1 MTEHERRTAP
11 SLSDPIEVPPARPR
25 GPDLET
31 ERTAQNRTTII
42 IVAVVLIAAAA
53 GVYVWNARRAAPPAA
68 VPPPAAEAPVATPDA
83 PTIRHP
89 VQDIAQPDAP
99 ASGEIAETNDQ
110 IRSLLVDWLGRDA
123 VQQFLQLDDFARHA
137 VVTVDNLGRPH
148 AAPRL
153 WPVNPTAGRYAVES
167 KGELLYP
174 TADNAKRYAGF
185 VTFVES
191 IDARRAAALYARNY
205 ALFQK
210 QYEELGYPGRYFNDR
225 LVEVIDLM
233 IATPVPQQ
241 PPALKLTDVKGPVAS
256 THPWLRYEFADP
268 ALEALPAG
276 QKMMLRVGPEQQKRL
291 RAKLVELRAALTRAA
306 PPR

>member
-1 MTEHERRTAP
+1 MTEPERRISP
-11 SLSDPIEVPPARPR
+11 ELSDLTPARPR
-25 GPDLET
+25 GPDVET

-42 IVAVVLIAAAA
+42 IVAVVLMATAA
-53 GVYVWNARRAAPPAA
+53 GLYVWNSRRAVHPATS
-68 VPPPAAEAPVATPDA
+68 PPPAAEAPSSA
-83 PTIRHP
+83 PQVPAIRHP
-89 VQDIAQPDAP
+89 VQDIAQPDA
-99 ASGEIAETNDQ
+99 AATGELAQTNDQ
-110 IRSLLVDWLGRDA
+110 VRALLVDWLGRDA
-123 VQQFLQLDDFARHA
+123 VQQFLQLDDFTRHA

-153 WPVNPTAGRYAVES
+153 WPVNPTAGRYSIET
-167 KGELLYP
+167 KDGLLYP
-174 TADNAKRYAGF
+174 TADNARRYAGF
-185 VTFVES
+185 VAFVEG
-191 IDARRAAALYARNY
+191 IDARRASAIYARNY

-233 IATPVPQQ
+233 IATPVPAQ

-291 RAKLVELRAALTRAA
+291 RAKLVELRAALTRSA

>member
-1 MTEHERRTAP
+1 MTEPDTTT
-11 SLSDPIEVPPARPR
+11 PAITPERPR
-25 GPDLET
+25 GPDVET
-31 ERTAQNRTTII
+31 ERAAQNRTTII
-42 IVAVVLIAAAA
+42 VVAVVLLAVAA
-53 GVYVWNARRAAPPAA
+53 GLYVWNARRTPEPAAPP
-68 VPPPAAEAPVATPDA
+68 VPPAAEAPAATAEPPA
-83 PTIRHP
+83 IKHP
-89 VQDIAQPDAP
+89 VEDIAP
-99 ASGEIAETNDQ
+99 ADGQAGEPAQSGDQ

-123 VQQFLQLDDFARHA
+123 VQQFLQLDDFVRHV

-153 WPVNPTAGRYAVES
+153 WPVNPVSGRYGVES
-167 KGELLYP
+167 KGDLLHP

-185 VTFVES
+185 VTFVEN

-233 IATPVPQQ
+233 IATPIPSEA
-241 PPALKLTDVKGPVAS
+241 PPLRLTEVKGPIAS

-291 RAKLVELRAALTRAA
+291 RAKLVELRGALTRSP